1 MPEFDPFG
9 GYSSQE
15 NEKPKSNFKLD
26 EKTIGLIKKVI
37 ILIVVLGVIGGA
49 IYYFFF
55 NNVIINF
62 SVKDTEGKA
71 LNSVDIK
78 ITPEKQ
84 NKSITYS
91 PGDEIKLN
99 KNKKYKYSIE
109 LKDYRTI
116 TGQLVPK
123 DLVAAPDRTII
134 LEKNIR
140 LDVLSFNCP
149 TEVFIGQTVKC
160 ELQLNNISENE
171 DYNLE
176 NIIFRDG
183 NNKPLDKWSDLNDES
198 LRFVDGF
205 DVEIPNTKTI
215 AHKTKDTVF
224 ILFSVPTTITKP
236 QTQKIMARIKYT
248 DNNATQELKISHAP
262 TIGFTSE
269 LSSALTLESG
279 NEVIKTYTIDNS
291 KNKTDLS
298 GLELE
303 IDANYEPT
311 NGEPDFNF
319 NIDEIIVT
327 DHTSLSVNA
336 SSRSQGQ
343 ITIKLPNN
351 LRAGKITGIL
361 ALNSAIFSE
370 PKKITFT
377 INVKEPEN
385 KFGVSLNKNSETLDY
400 DANTNITTVKQVTLN
415 LDNKNKIPVHINSIY
430 IENST
435 GTIDCNHWIVIP
447 TEYNGYDIQSNYNP
461 APIILLQGL
470 DLSSLTTITGLKIC
484 NINVDYKHPYL
495 DENIIIKNKIQIS
508 VD

>member
-1 MPEFDPFG
+1 MSEYDPFG
-9 GYSSQE
+9 GRFPQDS
-15 NEKPKSNFKLD
+15 EKPKSNFKLD

-37 ILIVVLGVIGGA
+37 ILVVVLGVIGGA
-49 IYYFFF
+49 IYFFFF
-55 NNVIINF
+55 NNIIINF

-71 LNSVDIK
+71 LNSANIK

-84 NKSITYS
+84 NKSIQYS

-99 KNKKYKYSIE
+99 KNKNYKYAIE
-109 LKDYRTI
+109 LKGYKTI
-116 TGQLVPK
+116 NGQLAPK
-123 DLVAAPDRTII
+123 DIVEPNQAIK
-134 LEKNIR
+134 LEKDIR
-140 LDVLSFNCP
+140 LDVLSFICP
-149 TEVFIGQTVKC
+149 TDVFIGQTVKC

-176 NIIFRDG
+176 NLIFRDDKD
-183 NNKPLDKWSDLNDES
+183 KPLKNWADLNDEF

-205 DVEIPNTKTI
+205 DAEVPSTKIIT
-215 AHKTKDTVF
+215 HKTKDTVF
-224 ILFSVPTTITKP
+224 ILFSVPESIKRGT
-236 QTQKIMARIKYT
+236 TQKIMARIKYT
-248 DNNATQELKISHAP
+248 DNNAIQEIKISQAP
-262 TIGFTSE
+262 NIGFTSE
-269 LSSALTLESG
+269 LSSALNLESG
-279 NEVIKTYTIDNS
+279 NEIIKTYTIDNS

-311 NGEPDFNF
+311 TGELDSNF
-319 NIDEIIVT
+319 DIAEIIVPDYT
-327 DHTSLSVNA
+327 TLNVNA

-361 ALNSAIFSE
+361 ALNSTIFSE

-377 INVKEPEN
+377 INIKEPEN
-385 KFGVSLNKNSETLDY
+385 KFNISLNKSTETLDY
-400 DANTNITTVKQVTLN
+400 DANTNITTIKQITLN

-435 GTIDCNHWIVIP
+435 GTTDCNHWIVLP

-461 APIILLQGL
+461 APIILLQGS
-470 DLSSLTTITGLKIC
+470 DLGSLTTITGLKIC
-484 NINVDYKHPYL
+484 NINVDYRHPYL

-508 VD
+508 VN